1 MTRRGSSSRTRGRES
16 VVMHSPRLEAVRREC
31 KLPARSAFLQL
42 GVLQLVTGWVG
53 RGVASPTR
61 SPPCR
66 ADAGASPPRIPRR
79 GGGGGGGGGALPRSA
94 SPAAPA
100 PAGSPPP
107 PPGGA
112 AQSGRPP
119 PRGAAGGR

>member
-42 GVLQLVTGWVG
+42 GVLQLVTGWGG
-53 RGVASPTR
+53 RGVASLTR

-66 ADAGASPPRIPRR
+66 GDAGASPPRTPRR
-79 GGGGGGGGGALPRSA
+79 GGVGGGRGGCNPRA
-94 SPAAPA
+94 AAPSTPA
-100 PAGSPPP
+100 PPVLPPP
-107 PPGGA
+107 CPGLA
-112 AQSGRPP
+112 RPLCS
-119 PRGAAGGR
+119 R